1 MNAKKCD
8 ACGKYY
14 SELFAYRFYMMP
26 NSFITNPAMKLD
38 FCEECQKKLDA
49 FPAYYISVKDS
60 KKEDAKE

>member
-1 MNAKKCD
+1 MNAKRCD

-14 SELFAYRFYMMP
+14 SKLVAYRFYMMP
-26 NSFITNPAMKLD
+26 NSSITMKLD

-60 KKEDAKE
+60 KKEETDE